1 MFFDFLNVSDVDFLL
16 EEVKLLVGV
25 FDEMEFVCN
34 KEIVKIEMK
43 FWRKFEKRLKI
54 KMCKENEN
62 Y

>member
-43 FWRKFEKRLKI
+43 F
-54 KMCKENEN
+54 
-62 Y
+62 